1 MKKILPII
9 LLLMA
14 VVLGATGAGL
24 FTSAAHRP
32 ASMAAPTPSPTRT
45 IVELPP
51 PPMVLVTPTAEPSS
65 EVQETSPEKPPIET
79 QPVPSPDIPLA
90 IDLSDPD
97 TYRRINVFL
106 SNFSEGCVKS
116 FATDAPS
123 YPELVSWAYYH
134 AEVNS
139 PALVEDCYEMR
150 DDCPVNR
157 RLSEKNILK
166 ILRRFF
172 GERIDSDAVA
182 KVCEDGY
189 YYGTMTDGEFS
200 GYAFSLADSIT
211 DLGGNR
217 FEVKFHVYGVP
228 GAECESYDDSS
239 SSAVYSAHPDD
250 LPAPLYHTAQ
260 KFSNA
265 PGTATIELTPNQ
277 TSAVPY
283 HLLAW
288 ECDYQWDGVYYDN

>member
-1 MKKILPII
+1 MKRKLPIA
-9 LLLMA
+9 LLIMA
-14 VVLGATGAGL
+14 AVLGAMGAGL
-24 FTSAAHRP
+24 FTSAARWTV
-32 ASMAAPTPSPTRT
+32 PTPSLTSSPIRT
-45 IVELPP
+45 AAELPP
-51 PPMVLVTPTAEPSS
+51 PPTVAATPTAEPSS
-65 EVQETSPEKPPIET
+65 EVQPTLPPASFST
-79 QPVPSPDIPLA
+79 

-97 TYRRINVFL
+97 TYRQVNVFL
-106 SNFSEGCVKS
+106 SNFSEGGVRFFS
-116 FATDAPS
+116 VDDPG

-139 PALVEDCYEMR
+139 PSLVEDCYEMR
-150 DDCPVNR
+150 DDYPVNR

-166 ILRRFF
+166 ILQRFF

-228 GAECESYDDSS
+228 GAECESYDDGS

-265 PGTATIELTPNQ
+265 PGTATIELAPDQ